1 LSTDRKLQT
10 SDEISITTVNPGML
24 PLPDKW
30 TLDMQF
36 ILQQVATLKGALT
49 TMMTMMTNPID
60 TFLGG
65 FTKDIDFNLIA
76 VHQPPTPQ
84 GTEINFD
91 QYVSST
97 ASDEGM

>member
-1 LSTDRKLQT
+1 L
-10 SDEISITTVNPGML
+10 
-24 PLPDKW
+24 
-30 TLDMQF
+30 
-36 ILQQVATLKGALT
+36 VA
-49 TMMTMMTNPID
+49 NPID